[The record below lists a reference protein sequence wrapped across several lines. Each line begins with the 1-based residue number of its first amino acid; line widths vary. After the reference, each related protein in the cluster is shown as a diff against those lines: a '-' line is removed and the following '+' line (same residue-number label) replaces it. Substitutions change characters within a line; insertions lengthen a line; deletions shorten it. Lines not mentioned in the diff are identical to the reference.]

1 VRPPLIAVSSYRLA
15 PGNVPRWEGGAF
27 AVPDTYVGAIRR
39 AGAIPA
45 LLCPAGDVSAEDI
58 LEAFDGLLLVGGGDV
73 DPRRYVGEPHP
84 RVYGIDPDR
93 DAFEIGLTL
102 AADRMDLPTLAICRG
117 VQVLN
122 VAFGG
127 SLLQHLPDVPGLLPH
142 GIPGEDAGAVHPVK
156 VSPGSRLDHAFGA
169 DRTTCSSHHHQG
181 LDRLGE
187 GLSAVAWA
195 DDGLVEAV
203 ERDEGWMLGVQWHPE
218 ETAADDPSQQRLFE
232 ALVER
237 AGERAAA

>member
-1 VRPPLIAVSSYRLA
+1 M
-15 PGNVPRWEGGAF
+15 
-27 AVPDTYVGAIRR
+27 PDTYVGAIRR
-39 AGAIPA
+39 AGAVPA
-45 LLCPAGDVSAEDI
+45 LLCPAADVSAEALLD
-58 LEAFDGLLLVGGGDV
+58 AFDGLVLTGGGDV
-73 DPRRYVGEPHP
+73 DPRRYAGEPHP
-84 RVYGIDPDR
+84 SVYGIDPDR

-117 VQVLN
+117 VQVMN

-142 GIPGEDAGAVHPVK
+142 GIPGRDRGGAVHSVK
-156 VSPGSRLDHAFGA
+156 VSAGSRLEHAFA
-169 DRTTCSSHHHQG
+169 SDRATCSSHHHQG

-187 GLSAVAWA
+187 GLSAVAWS

-203 ERDEGWMLGVQWHPE
+203 ERDQGWMLGVQWHPE
-218 ETAADDPSQQRLFE
+218 ETAVDDPSQQRLFE

-237 AGERAAA
+237 AGERALA